1 MAFQAIQE
9 LEPSNN
15 SSTRCSG
22 SLAQEQNVSN
32 RMLLCCKGSKGA
44 VTNNKDISRFQGI
57 TKSQEAQMEKQRQ
70 EEACLSRVL
79 SGLPWLWRG
88 GWAAS
93 AGWLAHT
100 PAA

>member
-1 MAFQAIQE
+1 MAFQAIQG

-15 SSTRCSG
+15 SSTG
-22 SLAQEQNVSN
+22 VQDLWLKN
-32 RMLLCCKGSKGA
+32 RIPQVLCFKGSKGA

-70 EEACLSRVL
+70 KEACLSRVL